1 MAHMLILAMSII
13 IIKYQHEPNN
23 LISKWYQHPS
33 KKITK
38 GFCFLKKPQYSLDR

>member
-1 MAHMLILAMSII
+1 MTHMLILAMSII

-23 LISKWYQHPS
+23 LIFKWYQHLS

-38 GFCFLKKPQYSLDR
+38 GFCLKKKNLNIL